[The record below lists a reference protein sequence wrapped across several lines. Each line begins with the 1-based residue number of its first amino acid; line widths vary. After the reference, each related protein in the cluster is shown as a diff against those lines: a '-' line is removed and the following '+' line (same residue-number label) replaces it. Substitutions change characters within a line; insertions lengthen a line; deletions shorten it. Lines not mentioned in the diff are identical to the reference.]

1 MLYCLLKNRSKFVAG
16 DSNKFIAGPSQIV
29 FALNPPY
36 WQVEVNNA
44 WFSSYFLKYFAFMF
58 LLENFVKQ
66 YELTLYNWREKHR
79 RTAGDPWVQKNRKLF
94 TN

>member
-1 MLYCLLKNRSKFVAG
+1 
-16 DSNKFIAGPSQIV
+16 
-29 FALNPPY
+29 
-36 WQVEVNNA
+36 
-44 WFSSYFLKYFAFMF
+44 MF

-66 YELTLYNWREKHR
+66 DELTLYNWREKQR